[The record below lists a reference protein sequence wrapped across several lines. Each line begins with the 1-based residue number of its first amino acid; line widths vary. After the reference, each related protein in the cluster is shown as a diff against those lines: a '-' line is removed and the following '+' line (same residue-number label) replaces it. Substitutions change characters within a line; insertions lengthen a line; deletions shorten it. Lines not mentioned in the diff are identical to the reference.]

1 MVYKSLEDYS
11 FCILIALELIKP
23 YEHIMNLYAILFL
36 NKSLFYWTIFSLYL
50 QGFVYGSIVWTIISE
65 LP

>member
-1 MVYKSLEDYS
+1 MVYKSLGDDS
-11 FCILIALELIKP
+11 FCILIALEFIKP
-23 YEHIMNLYAILFL
+23 YENIMNLYAILFL
-36 NKSLFYWTIFSLYL
+36 NKSLFYWTIISLYL